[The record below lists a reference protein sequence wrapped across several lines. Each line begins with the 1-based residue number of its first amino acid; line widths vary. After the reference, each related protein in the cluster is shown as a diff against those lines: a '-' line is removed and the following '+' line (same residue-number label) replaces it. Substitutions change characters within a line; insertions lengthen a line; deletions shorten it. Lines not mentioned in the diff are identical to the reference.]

1 MLKLNYFSIIVDY
14 FEAIRLLLF
23 DFPQSLYNSQKEWEK
38 CVFDYSVRN
47 QLRYRGNIGGY
58 KAFTFKSSLS
68 IFYRT
73 MFKPN
78 FLLCNERG
86 KGFNSFV

>member
-1 MLKLNYFSIIVDY
+1 MLKLNYFSIILRRFVY
-14 FEAIRLLLF
+14 SYLI
-23 DFPQSLYNSQKEWEK
+23 FPQSLYNSQKEWEK

-73 MFKPN
+73 IFKRN